1 MTHEEGLR
9 ERFRSAGFALH
20 DRVVTLSHGSG
31 GRASY
36 NLLAGVFAEA
46 FRPADFEALDDAARL
61 SWPGTGRL
69 AFSTDGYTVSP
80 WEFPGGDIGSL
91 AVHGTVNDLAVAGAR
106 PLWISA
112 AFILEEGFAIADLRR
127 LVASM
132 ARAAE
137 AAGVQIVAGDTKV
150 VPRGKADGI
159 FIATAGVGVVERE
172 PAPAQTRARPG
183 DRVIVS
189 GFVGDHGLAVMLA
202 REALGLETTVTSDSA
217 PVNGLVAALAAA
229 VGPRDLHVMK
239 DPTRGG
245 LATTLNEIALASG
258 VAMVVDEAA
267 IPVRE
272 EVRGACEA
280 LGLDP
285 LTLANEGKLVAVV
298 APEAAE
304 QALQAL
310 RAHPLGRD
318 AQVIGTVEKAGV
330 PQVRLNTDVGGTR
343 VLDMLI
349 GDPLPRIC

>member
-1 MTHEEGLR
+1 MSREGDVP
-9 ERFRSAGFALH
+9 ERFRAAGFTLH

-46 FRPADFEALDDAARL
+46 FRVTDFEALDDAARL
-61 SWPGTGRL
+61 PWPGTGRL

-80 WEFPGGDIGSL
+80 WAFPGGDIGSL
-91 AVHGTVNDLAVAGAR
+91 AVHGTVNDLTVAGAR

-112 AFILEEGFAIADLRR
+112 AFILEEGFAVADLRR
-127 LVASM
+127 IVASM
-132 ARAAE
+132 ARAAD
-137 AAGVQIVAGDTKV
+137 AAGVRVVAGDTKV
-150 VPRGKADGI
+150 VPRGKADGV
-159 FIATAGVGVVERE
+159 FIATAGVGIVERE
-172 PAPAQTRARPG
+172 PAPAQTRAVPG

-189 GFVGDHGLAVMLA
+189 GYVGDHGLAVMLA
-202 REALGLETTVTSDSA
+202 REALGLETTVVSDSA
-217 PVNGLVAALAAA
+217 PLNGLVAALAQA
-229 VGPRDLHVMK
+229 VGPADLHVMK

-258 VAMVVDEAA
+258 VTILVDETA

-272 EVRGACEA
+272 GVRGACEA

-285 LTLANEGKLVAVV
+285 LTLANEGKVVAVV
-298 APEAAE
+298 APHAADT
-304 QALQAL
+304 ALQAL
-310 RAHPLGRD
+310 QAHPLGRD
-318 AQVIGTVEKAGV
+318 AAVIGTVERAGAA
-330 PQVRLNTDVGGTR
+330 QVRLRTAVGGTR